1 MINKE
6 KLADS
11 ELDIMRVL
19 WDKGEPMKAS
29 EITKALSKTRA
40 WTKQTVHVLLG
51 RLENKGF
58 VKADRSGYYHYFSV
72 LVDKNE
78 YLCNESSEIVKK
90 VGTSV
95 HSMLASL
102 IEADELSDEDIIAI
116 SDMLNEKRKE
126 INKNKEN

>member
-1 MINKE
+1 MNE

-11 ELDIMRVL
+11 ELEIMRVL
-19 WDKGEPMKAS
+19 WDTKRPMKAS
-29 EITKALSKTRA
+29 EITKMLQKTKNWSKA
-40 WTKQTVHVLLG
+40 TVHVLLG

-58 VKADRSGYYHYFSV
+58 VSADRSGYYHYFSAAIAE
-72 LVDKNE
+72 NE
-78 YLCNESSEIVKK
+78 YLCSESSRMVKK
-90 VGTSV
+90 VGGSL

-126 INKNKEN
+126 IEK

>member
-1 MINKE
+1 MIKE

-11 ELDIMRVL
+11 ELEIMRVL
-19 WDKGEPMKAS
+19 WENVNPMKAS
-29 EITKALSKTRA
+29 EITKQLQKSKSWSKA
-40 WTKQTVHVLLG
+40 TVHVLLG

-58 VKADRSGYYHYFSV
+58 VEADRSGYYHYFSA
-72 LVDKNE
+72 LIKENDYLANE
-78 YLCNESSEIVKK
+78 TNRIAGR
-90 VGTSV
+90 VGTSL

-126 INKNKEN
+126 IDKK

>member
-1 MINKE
+1 MIHE
-6 KLADS
+6 KLPDS

-19 WDKGEPMKAS
+19 WDEGRPMKAS
-29 EITKALSKTRA
+29 EITKQLQISKS
-40 WTKQTVHVLLG
+40 WTKATVHVLLG

-58 VKADRSGYYHYFSV
+58 VKADRSGYYHYFCAAV
-72 LVDKNE
+72 GEKD
-78 YLCNESSEIVKK
+78 YLANESQRIVKR

-126 INKNKEN
+126 IDKK